1 MTLVL
6 TIAMGLALT
15 YVVLLGAL
23 LMTRP
28 RGNLLGEALRLLPD
42 LLRLLRRLAGDAGVP
57 RAARVRLWLL
67 LGYLAIPIDL
77 VPDFVPVLGYAD
89 DAIIVSLV
97 LRSVVRHAGA
107 PVVRRHWPG
116 TDDGLAALGRLTGL
130 QLSQPRGT
138 GRIALPR
145 RHDALRPA
153 SARGTARHESLRY
166 ADARGDVRPPSSW
179 TITSTAAKSRT
190 RRTRAAPSRHIRP
203 RAKQPRG

>member
-6 TIAMGLALT
+6 TIATGLALT

-23 LMTRP
+23 LVTRP
-28 RGNLLGEALRLLPD
+28 KGNLLGETLRLLPD
-42 LLRLLRRLAGDAGVP
+42 LLRLLRRLAGDASVP

-116 TDDGLAALGRLTGL
+116 TDDGLAALGRLTGV
-130 QLSQPRGT
+130 QLSQPYGT
-138 GRIALPR
+138 GRIG
-145 RHDALRPA
+145 PA
-153 SARGTARHESLRY
+153 TPA
-166 ADARGDVRPPSSW
+166 
-179 TITSTAAKSRT
+179 
-190 RRTRAAPSRHIRP
+190 
-203 RAKQPRG
+203 